1 MNKEMFTNGTGNLYE
16 TITRAH
22 DDSEKDLTL
31 DQIATLHLEVY
42 NPASTRT
49 AKENFNSLIEEIK
62 DKEVPDKR
70 IANNILKS
78 MHKRNMAQRIAS
90 MAVEIFNERNSH
102 CLPYRILLTR
112 LMKRTKRNM
121 NTRQTTLMYLLIH

>member
-1 MNKEMFTNGTGNLYE
+1 MNIEKELINLLLRKDFYEENKGRVNKEMFTNGTGNLYE

-31 DQIATLHLEVY
+31 DQIASLHLEVY
-42 NPASTRT
+42 NPASTRA

-62 DKEVPDKR
+62 DKEVPDKK

-78 MHKRNMAQRIAS
+78 MHKRNMAQR
-90 MAVEIFNERNSH
+90 RR
-102 CLPYRILLTR
+102 LILMICPVIL
-112 LMKRTKRNM
+112 NP
-121 NTRQTTLMYLLIH
+121 